1 MSTQSKNTRTN
12 KVTTQTIVEMKAR
25 GEKIS
30 MLTAY
35 DYTMAG
41 IIDQAGT
48 DVILV
53 GDSAGNVMAG
63 YETTVPMTLD
73 HLIYHSG
80 SFVRAVERGL
90 IIADLPFINY
100 QVTASDELT
109 KAGRTRNEAGGPL
122 RKGWG
127 WGRE

>member
-63 YETTVPMTLD
+63 YETTGPMTLD
-73 HLIYHSG
+73 HMIYHTASV
-80 SFVRAVERGL
+80 VRAVGRAL
-90 IIADLPFINY
+90 VIADLPFMAY
-100 QVTASDELT
+100 PGTGREALA
-109 KAGRTRNEAGGPL
+109 KAGRMRTEAGRPDIE
-122 RKGWG
+122 R
-127 WGRE
+127 R

>member
-63 YETTVPMTLD
+63 YGATVPLTLV
-73 HLIYHSG
+73 HMIYHTASV
-80 SFVRAVERGL
+80 VRAVGRAL
-90 IIADLPFINY
+90 IIADLPFKIGR
-100 QVTASDELT
+100 AARRARDPSA
-109 KAGRTRNEAGGPL
+109 AGRVAVAEPR
-122 RKGWG
+122 
-127 WGRE
+127 

>member
-63 YETTVPMTLD
+63 YEKTSRMTLD
-73 HLIYHSG
+73 HMIYHTASV
-80 SFVRAVERGL
+80 VRAQKKKMS
-90 IIADLPFINY
+90 IDDLPCSTY
-100 QVTASDELT
+100 E
-109 KAGRTRNEAGGPL
+109 
-122 RKGWG
+122 
-127 WGRE
+127 